1 MPSQNKP
8 KVTPAS
14 QWKKSAGAGTVD
26 VELPSGNIAKIRQIP
41 MPTLLGE
48 GIFPDSLQ
56 GYIKKAIGEES
67 KAAAAD
73 KPGQPSDRKPK
84 KSSKKKDDIIGEKEI
99 AEMMEDP
106 RKLEDMFSVFDKVTV
121 MAVVE
126 PKVLPAPAEE
136 GERDSE
142 KLYVDEVDLQDKT
155 FIFQFC
161 VGGSKDLER
170 FRTESTSVVGS
181 LADIQELQITSQ

>member
-1 MPSQNKP
+1 MPSQDQTLVP
-8 KVTPAS
+8 TSAA
-14 QWKKSAGAGTVD
+14 QWKKGPGAAPVD
-26 VELPSGNIAKIRQIP
+26 VELPSGNTARIKQIS
-41 MPTLLGE
+41 MPQLLGE

-67 KAAAAD
+67 KAAAE
-73 KPGQPSDRKPK
+73 KPGQPSDHKKKSKPK
-84 KSSKKKDDIIGEKEI
+84 KQGEVFGEEDI
-99 AEMMEDP
+99 AEMLQDP
-106 RKLEDMFSVFDKVTV
+106 AKIADMFSVFDKVTV

-126 PKVLPAPAEE
+126 PKVLAAPEDE
-136 GERDSE
+136 SERDPQ

-170 FRTESTSVVGS
+170 FRTESTSAVGS
-181 LADIQELQITSQ
+181 LANLQELPNPS